1 MMVKMVILIS
11 MLLQEMFTKK
21 KAETGTKLATSEDL
35 KDYQVQKVTRVKTEK
50 MASHQK

>member
-35 KDYQVQKVTRVKTEK
+35 KDYQVLKVTREK
-50 MASHQK
+50 MVVMASHQK